1 MSPATEG
8 ENNPYDPSHRRED
21 DGDRV
26 DDVKHCP
33 WNLIGRRQVRLKLL
47 HSRVHQLELLLFPL
61 VDLLDLCPVDKLA
74 TSSPRTDVCLG
85 LVTVEPCDNEVLRR
99 PAVIVQNLLLR
110 LKTLETAAYDKKSVS
125 VARIKNKEISEIW
138 RLGNEALPPPTS
150 RNTIQNPCSFYGGS
164 LSRFLKRF
172 FLNKLHSSTPNNE
185 TQTRHWLSRL
195 SAG

>member
-138 RLGNEALPPPTS
+138 RLGNEALPPH
-150 RNTIQNPCSFYGGS
+150 QWKYNPESMQ
-164 LSRFLKRF
+164 FLWWFTLALFKKIF
-172 FLNKLHSSTPNNE
+172 FKQTP
-185 TQTRHWLSRL
+185 
-195 SAG
+195 